1 MTNNFKRTVGE
12 GSFGTVCYGKLPD
25 GQEVAVKRASRT
37 SQQGAKEFYN
47 EVNYYL
53 TPINSC
59 CSQTIIVF
67 HSNWFDFHKLVI
79 CMFISLSHSLI
90 LIVDLNIL
98 NPKIQFIHSK
108 LELDQTEKNLK
119 KFCHKCRISPQK
131 EKVLQLRERIFLETW
146 PKEKKKL
153 KFRP

>member
-1 MTNNFKRTVGE
+1 M
-12 GSFGTVCYGKLPD
+12 
-25 GQEVAVKRASRT
+25 
-37 SQQGAKEFYN
+37 
-47 EVNYYL
+47 
-53 TPINSC
+53 
-59 CSQTIIVF
+59 F

-119 KFCHKCRISPQK
+119 KFCHKWPQVQNFTTK
-131 EKVLQLRERIFLETW
+131 RKSATIEGKDIFGDLTQG
-146 PKEKKKL
+146 KKKL

>member
-1 MTNNFKRTVGE
+1 
-12 GSFGTVCYGKLPD
+12 
-25 GQEVAVKRASRT
+25 
-37 SQQGAKEFYN
+37 
-47 EVNYYL
+47 
-53 TPINSC
+53 
-59 CSQTIIVF
+59 VF